1 MNVIKKGIKYLW
13 VLLLSATLIIDC
25 NMKSQVILIFFGALT
40 LAFGGVLNKRF
51 DPCLL
56 TISGCNE
63 HTTKAPTTTAPN
75 VLGPDNG
82 QINAKLVP
90 SFKSKCLI
98 TIFMISIS
106 GKIGKHGQWIDE

>member
-1 MNVIKKGIKYLW
+1 
-13 VLLLSATLIIDC
+13 
-25 NMKSQVILIFFGALT
+25 MKSQVILIFFGALT
-40 LAFGGVLNKRF
+40 LAFGGVPKERF

-63 HTTKAPTTTAPN
+63 HTTKTPTTTASN

-106 GKIGKHGQWIDE
+106 GKIGKHGQ